1 MKNKLLVTGGLG
13 FIGSHF
19 ISSLNDENYEI
30 VCIDNLSNSKL
41 TVLDRLHDASSK
53 KIHFYPIDITQKH
66 LLEEIFTKHKDFS
79 SIVHFAGLKSVNE
92 SIQLPEK
99 YYLNNV
105 VGTLNLL
112 DFFKHS
118 SAESFIF
125 SSSATVYGDSKK
137 QPVEESFPL
146 TGTNPYAWSKI
157 MCERVIQD
165 TIAVCENKKAFAL
178 RYFNPIGAHPKAILG
193 EDSNDQPNNLMPH
206 ILKSANKES
215 MLNIFGNDY
224 PTKDGTAERDYIHVM
239 DLASAHHFIL
249 ENSNLLENKFNILNI
264 GTGKP
269 TSVMELI
276 NIFEKVN
283 DTHVSHSFTTRRP
296 GDVVTSYADSSLIN
310 CLGWFPQ
317 YGIEDMCRHA
327 WMWKKSF
334 K

>member
-1 MKNKLLVTGGLG
+1 MRSKILVTGGLG
-13 FIGSHF
+13 YIGSHF
-19 ISSLNDENYEI
+19 ISNLYDKDYEI

-41 TVLDRLHDASSK
+41 TVLDKLHETLNK
-53 KIHFYPIDITQKH
+53 KIDFYQIDITEKH
-66 LLEEIFTKHKDFS
+66 LLAEIFNKHNDLS

-105 VGTLNLL
+105 MGTLNLL
-112 DFFKHS
+112 EFFKHS
-118 SAESFIF
+118 SAKSFIF
-125 SSSATVYGDSKK
+125 SSSATVYGDSKM
-137 QPVEESFPL
+137 QPVEESFL
-146 TGTNPYAWSKI
+146 LSGTNPYAWSKI

-165 TIAVCENKKAFAL
+165 TMTVCENKKGFAL
-178 RYFNPIGAHPKAILG
+178 RYFNPIGAHPQAILG
-193 EDSNDQPNNLMPH
+193 EDPNDQPNNLMPH
-206 ILKSANKES
+206 ILKSANKEAA
-215 MLNIFGNDY
+215 LNIFGNDY

-239 DLASAHHFIL
+239 DLASAHQFIL
-249 ENSNLLENKFNILNI
+249 ENINLLENKFNVLNI

-283 DTHVSHSFTTRRP
+283 NTKVSHLFASRRP
-296 GDVVTSYADSSLIN
+296 GDVVTSYADTSLIN
-310 CLGWFPQ
+310 CLGWIPQ

-334 K
+334 A